1 MHCAAL
7 CDMSASVDCA
17 PALQAAWNRVITSS
31 LQSLAVQA
39 ARNKVASAACTA
51 ALQAARNK
59 IARLEDMDHQ
69 LRGELQ
75 RVVGQ
80 RDDWSARSSRLEK
93 EVGVTLQTSIYFCVI
108 LSWACAASD

>member
-1 MHCAAL
+1 MFCRSVWHECIYGLCPCAA
-7 CDMSASVDCA
+7 
-17 PALQAAWNRVITSS
+17 SS
-31 LQSLAVQA
+31 FNKGACLQSAVLG
-39 ARNKVASAACTA
+39 SAACTA

-93 EVGVTLQTSIYFCVI
+93 EVGVTLRTSTCFCGTP
-108 LSWACAASD
+108 SRACAASD

>member
-1 MHCAAL
+1 MLCCSVWHECICGLCPCAAGSL
-7 CDMSASVDCA
+7 DQGAH
-17 PALQAAWNRVITSS
+17 LQ

-39 ARNKVASAACTA
+39 ARNKVANAACTT

-69 LRGELQ
+69 LQGELQ

-93 EVGVTLQTSIYFCVI
+93 EVGRTFRISTCFCVH
-108 LSWACAASD
+108 LSCTRAASD

>member
-1 MHCAAL
+1 M
-7 CDMSASVDCA
+7 
-17 PALQAAWNRVITSS
+17 
-31 LQSLAVQA
+31 
-39 ARNKVASAACTA
+39 ASAACTA
-51 ALQAARNK
+51 ALQAAKDR

-93 EVGVTLQTSIYFCVI
+93 EVSVTLTTSKCFCVI
-108 LSWACAASD
+108 LS